1 MMELEKSN
9 VDLARKIYANAI
21 IRNQTGVISALE
33 VTQLQSQLLTAEGNY
48 IMTIMEMLKIKV
60 QLDNLYNK

>member
-1 MMELEKSN
+1 MELEQSN
-9 VDLARKIYANAI
+9 VALARKIYANAI